1 MKLAFF
7 FLVFCLTVNLFAQ
20 EKVSL
25 IVQSGHSGPVTD
37 VVFSADDRFIITSGE
52 DKRIVIW
59 DRTTQKQFGV
69 LQGHNGPVNAL
80 CIVPDDPDHV
90 YSVSDDGLFIKW
102 HILSEKVVSRIS
114 IGGTIGAIEY
124 CPVTK
129 KFAIGSKIISL
140 VTENM
145 DSLVNY
151 GGTLATSQYLKVAI
165 EDIAFDKTGSAVI
178 CTDGNKRVM
187 NFDLGGEKDAE
198 IISIKPFTAVEYGPT
213 GKHIYAT
220 NYSGGISKYRLGTYS
235 GKRSPLWTRFVR
247 NSDLL
252 FISNN
257 RMAAGN
263 EKGDIV
269 FVSPRSLWPRGKI
282 KAHNHEL
289 AALGLNSD
297 SSLIASAT
305 VNGEIKVWSIKS
317 RELLETY
324 NGVVGRIN
332 DVAFN
337 ESGRYIAVGYNDG
350 VIKVFDL
357 ETFNTMELD
366 AASEITRITDR
377 KKAMCRNLRW
387 DGDRLV
393 INLLKT
399 KTSNELLWMYDYI
412 KDVELTWNPFTNEV
426 SDYKYMPE
434 SKIVSSYYANVQS
447 HIRFGSP
454 HLTDSMNLQV
464 NDEGHT
470 YRGSLEYG
478 TIRLS
483 KGEAQLAT
491 IAPFHSDIITA
502 MAANPQGQFVATA
515 SWDGLVRLWDE
526 NTGQLKLTLGLFE
539 EGQFVVIDPEN
550 YYFSSKVGLNNLGF
564 KYKQE
569 VFSFE
574 QFDLKYNRPDKV
586 LAQLSFVHD
595 KEMISSYYKAY
606 GKRLQRLSVQESD
619 LELSNDVPVMSTVLS
634 QTDPSHVKLEMNA
647 TSNSAELSRLHVYVN
662 GVPEYG
668 KAGSNISGKKLD
680 EDVDVRLSPGRNVIQ
695 THVTAANG
703 LASLK
708 REAVVNG
715 APVTHTRTLYLLT
728 IGASEFDQQDFNLVY
743 ASKDAADIA
752 QYFSENNPM
761 DSLVVMELKNRDVT
775 LENVKELKN
784 QLKNVE
790 VYDALILFVAGH
802 GVLSED
808 LDFYFSSYDIDFSSP
823 ADRGIPYTVLED
835 LVDDCRSR
843 YKCFL
848 LDACHS
854 GEFDKEEVQ
863 LSENKAVV
871 EGEVRFRH
879 VGTNISSKG
888 RSSFELSKA
897 LFADTRPNSGTT
909 VISSAGGAE
918 YALEGGK
925 WKNGVFTYAF
935 IEGLST
941 GAADL
946 NNDGDIYL
954 SEIHKY
960 VAKKVT
966 ELTEGKQTPTSR
978 VENAYNDFK
987 IR

>member
-1 MKLAFF
+1 
-7 FLVFCLTVNLFAQ
+7 
-20 EKVSL
+20 
-25 IVQSGHSGPVTD
+25 
-37 VVFSADDRFIITSGE
+37 
-52 DKRIVIW
+52 
-59 DRTTQKQFGV
+59 
-69 LQGHNGPVNAL
+69 
-80 CIVPDDPDHV
+80 
-90 YSVSDDGLFIKW
+90 
-102 HILSEKVVSRIS
+102 
-114 IGGTIGAIEY
+114 
-124 CPVTK
+124 
-129 KFAIGSKIISL
+129 
-140 VTENM
+140 
-145 DSLVNY
+145 
-151 GGTLATSQYLKVAI
+151 
-165 EDIAFDKTGSAVI
+165 
-178 CTDGNKRVM
+178 
-187 NFDLGGEKDAE
+187 
-198 IISIKPFTAVEYGPT
+198 
-213 GKHIYAT
+213 
-220 NYSGGISKYRLGTYS
+220 
-235 GKRSPLWTRFVR
+235 
-247 NSDLL
+247 
-252 FISNN
+252 
-257 RMAAGN
+257 
-263 EKGDIV
+263 
-269 FVSPRSLWPRGKI
+269 
-282 KAHNHEL
+282 
-289 AALGLNSD
+289 
-297 SSLIASAT
+297 
-305 VNGEIKVWSIKS
+305 
-317 RELLETY
+317 
-324 NGVVGRIN
+324 
-332 DVAFN
+332 
-337 ESGRYIAVGYNDG
+337 
-350 VIKVFDL
+350 
-357 ETFNTMELD
+357 
-366 AASEITRITDR
+366 
-377 KKAMCRNLRW
+377 
-387 DGDRLV
+387 
-393 INLLKT
+393 
-399 KTSNELLWMYDYI
+399 MYDYI

-434 SKIVSSYYANVQS
+434 SKIVSSYYANVRN
-447 HIRFGSP
+447 HIFFGSP

-464 NDEGHT
+464 DDKGHG
-470 YRGSLEYG
+470 YQGSLEHG

-491 IAPFHSDIITA
+491 IAPFHSDIITSVT
-502 MAANPQGQFVATA
+502 ANPTGQFIATA

-526 NTGQLKLTLGLFE
+526 NNGQLKLTLGLFE

-550 YYFSSKVGLNNLGF
+550 YYFSSKAGLNNLGF

-595 KEMISSYYKAY
+595 KEMITSYYKAY
-606 GKRLQRLSVQESD
+606 GKRLQRLNVQESD
-619 LELSNDVPVMSTVLS
+619 LELSNDVPVMSTVLA

-647 TSNSAELSRLHVYVN
+647 ASNSAELSRLHVYVN

-668 KAGSNISGKKLD
+668 KTGSNITGMKLD
-680 EDVDVRLSPGRNVIQ
+680 EDVDIRLSPGRNVIQ
-695 THVTAANG
+695 THVTATNG

-708 REAVVNG
+708 REIVANG

-728 IGASEFDQQDFNLVY
+728 IGASEFDQQDFNLAY

-752 QYFSENNPM
+752 QYFSENNPL

-775 LENVKELKN
+775 LENIKELKN

-835 LVDDCRSR
+835 LLDDCRSR

-879 VGTNISSKG
+879 VGTTISSKG
-888 RSSFELSKA
+888 KSSFELSKA

-960 VAKKVT
+960 VAEKVT